1 MYQVTESLVRIS
13 GVHQQDMRPL
23 FPVLPHEMV
32 GKEALSAATGA
43 EDKFVTVRYYP
54 FFMGKSDMSRKTGFP
69 VSLSTMRIPK
79 GESEF
84 R

>member
-1 MYQVTESLVRIS
+1 
-13 GVHQQDMRPL
+13 MRPL
-23 FPVLPHEMV
+23 FPVLSHKMV
-32 GKEALSAATGA
+32 GKETLPAAAGA
-43 EDKFVTVRYYP
+43 EYELVSVSHHP

-69 VSLSTMRIPK
+69 VSLSTMRMPK